1 MFSLYD
7 VTTIS
12 IVLIGAVPLRY
23 LTKLTVTVLITSGLI
38 GCGGSDKAKI
48 AELEKKLELLADQT
62 SEPDKRVESQP
73 QPPPVIKDPA
83 KERPPKNDPPV
94 ADPPGQPIN
103 KKEPTE
109 VKPPPLSNEEVVVK
123 QFNELLTA
131 AQQRKQLV
139 ITRPNPELDITNHW
153 SKTESRVKA
162 VSFDVKKTNS
172 VISPFTANVTIEI
185 DQLVL
190 GNKTGRSDFTTEET
204 ARAADHLVEIN
215 PEKNLYHFSWQE
227 GKWVYKHAVI
237 DGVSYND
244 QNEMIV
250 EKRSIK
256 EPLWPFTTLKKPG
269 EVGRFNRS
277 IVIHDGVQPS
287 TEYAIADLTGRGPG
301 PSPGPRE
308 FTSPSGKVLLQQNK
322 NVVTAF
328 DTGTKKEL
336 FAERGKI
343 ATSSGF
349 SPSGKFY
356 AAIAE
361 IKNKTDRLNQ
371 KKSETVSIYQ
381 TEPWTELSTQ
391 NGFHG
396 YDTIQFS
403 SDEQFLFVGE
413 ESMIHLSTGKRSGNC
428 NAFAF
433 ENYEKYTAAQKILPL
448 KFSVTEFKKFVWGP
462 SAKQLIISPNAQH
475 FLQTLYKKITIFNS
489 NTRKPITLPIAP
501 SRPLLGARFLQ
512 DGKTLRLLLGTT
524 QRPDSGD
531 DFLGLRGGSS
541 GMATDD
547 DMLEEEMMGMNW
559 VPQESW
565 LIDTHTGKTI
575 SRSYGTGRVHGRANR
590 GTYGEIP
597 LGSSVLDF
605 DINTGNRIEN
615 KFSPP
620 SEEFQLSPSLEYA
633 IIPLEARGDWELQE
647 ITTGKKTKFRTGT
660 FSQTAPSPVFKFSL
674 DEAWMAVEVG
684 SGGGMP
690 DRSGLS
696 GGGMSPNRLEEI
708 LIFATSPFTKIIA
721 IRDASAA
728 EFKED
733 GKAVSIIENTSVNA
747 YTGSIFELP
756 SGKFLSKEKRI
767 PAAENVF
774 SPDGRFFKFEKWA
787 EKVGGKFSDF

>member
-1 MFSLYD
+1 M
-7 VTTIS
+7 
-12 IVLIGAVPLRY
+12 RY

-123 QFNELLTA
+123 QFKELLTA

-153 SKTESRVKA
+153 SKTESRVKT

-172 VISPFTANVTIEI
+172 VISPFTANVIIEI

-215 PEKNLYHFSWQE
+215 PEKNVYHFSWQE

-277 IVIHDGVQPS
+277 IVIRDGVQPS
-287 TEYAIADLTGRGPG
+287 TEYAIADLTGRGPV
-301 PSPGPRE
+301 PSPVTRE
-308 FTSPSGKVLLQQNK
+308 FTSPSGKVLLQQNE

-356 AAIAE
+356 AAIGVG
-361 IKNKTDRLNQ
+361 KNKTP
-371 KKSETVSIYQ
+371 TVDSVTIFQ
-381 TEPWTELSTQ
+381 TDPWTELSSQ
-391 NGFHG
+391 KGCHWN
-396 YDTIQFS
+396 DDVKFS
-403 SDEQFLFVGE
+403 SDERFLFVGE
-413 ESMIHLSTGKRSGNC
+413 DTMIQVSTGKRSGNC

-448 KFSVTEFKKFVWGP
+448 KFSVTEFKKFVWGS

-475 FLQTLYKKITIFNS
+475 FLQTVYKKITIFNS
-489 NTRKPITLPIAP
+489 NTRKPIALPIAP

-524 QRPDSGD
+524 QRP
-531 DFLGLRGGSS
+531 S
-541 GMATDD
+541 GMAPSNSSSGLAPDD

-559 VPQESW
+559 VSQESW

-647 ITTGKKTKFRTGT
+647 ITTGEKTKFRTGT

-684 SGGGMP
+684 SQ
-690 DRSGLS
+690 SGFFPGPGDDS
-696 GGGMSPNRLEEI
+696 EEI

-721 IRDASAA
+721 IRNASAA

-787 EKVGGKFSDF
+787 EADSPGMSVFD

>member
-1 MFSLYD
+1 M
-7 VTTIS
+7 
-12 IVLIGAVPLRY
+12 RY

-123 QFNELLTA
+123 QFKELLTA

-139 ITRPNPELDITNHW
+139 ITRPHPGMAGMGISNHW
-153 SKTESRVKA
+153 SKTESRVKT

-172 VISPFTANVTIEI
+172 VISPFTANVIIEI

-215 PEKNLYHFSWQE
+215 PEKNVYHFSWQE

-277 IVIHDGVQPS
+277 IVIRDGVQPS

-301 PSPGPRE
+301 PSPVPRE

-356 AAIAE
+356 AAIGVV
-361 IKNKTDRLNQ
+361 KNKTTAPVDA
-371 KKSETVSIYQ
+371 VSIFQ
-381 TEPWTELSTQ
+381 TDPWTELSSQ
-391 NGFHG
+391 KGCHWN
-396 YDTIQFS
+396 DDVKFS
-403 SDEQFLFVGE
+403 SDERFLFVGE
-413 ESMIHLSTGKRSGNC
+413 DTMIQVSTGKRSGNC

-448 KFSVTEFKKFVWGP
+448 KFSVTEFKKFVWGS

-475 FLQTLYKKITIFNS
+475 FLQTVYKKITIFNS
-489 NTRKPITLPIAP
+489 NTRKPIALPIAP

-524 QRPDSGD
+524 QRP
-531 DFLGLRGGSS
+531 S
-541 GMATDD
+541 GMAPSNSSSGLAPDD

-647 ITTGKKTKFRTGT
+647 ITTGEKTKFRTGT
-660 FSQTAPSPVFKFSL
+660 FSQFAPSPVFKFSL

-684 SGGGMP
+684 SQK
-690 DRSGLS
+690 
-696 GGGMSPNRLEEI
+696 EI

-721 IRDASAA
+721 IRNASAA

-787 EKVGGKFSDF
+787 EADFPGMGVD

>member
-1 MFSLYD
+1 
-7 VTTIS
+7 
-12 IVLIGAVPLRY
+12 
-23 LTKLTVTVLITSGLI
+23 
-38 GCGGSDKAKI
+38 
-48 AELEKKLELLADQT
+48 EKKLELLADQT

-73 QPPPVIKDPA
+73 QPPPVIKDPVIKDPA

-123 QFNELLTA
+123 QFKELLTA

-153 SKTESRVKA
+153 SKTECRVKT

-172 VISPFTANVTIEI
+172 VISPFTAHVTIEI

-215 PEKNLYHFSWQE
+215 PEKNVYHFSWQE
-227 GKWVYKHAVI
+227 GEWVYKHTVI

-269 EVGRFNRS
+269 EVGRFDRS
-277 IVIHDGVQPS
+277 IVIRDGVQPS
-287 TEYAIADLTGRGPG
+287 TEYAIADLTGRGAG
-301 PSPGPRE
+301 PSPVPRE

-428 NAFAF
+428 NEFAF

-448 KFSVTEFKKFVWGP
+448 KFSVTEFKKFVWGS

-475 FLQTLYKKITIFNS
+475 FLQTVYKKITIFNS

-524 QRPDSGD
+524 QRPDSED
-531 DFLGLRGGSS
+531 DFSGGA
-541 GMATDD
+541 GMGEDGRTD
-547 DMLEEEMMGMNW
+547 EEMMRMNW

-575 SRSYGTGRVHGRANR
+575 SRSYGTSRVQGRANR
-590 GTYGEIP
+590 GTYGGIP

-633 IIPLEARGDWELQE
+633 IIPLEARGEWELQE
-647 ITTGKKTKFRTGT
+647 ITTGKKTNFRTGT

-684 SGGGMP
+684 SQTL
-690 DRSGLS
+690 GLGNDS
-696 GGGMSPNRLEEI
+696 EEI
-708 LIFATSPFTKIIA
+708 LIFSTSPFTKIIA
-721 IRDASAA
+721 IRNASGA

-756 SGKFLSKEKRI
+756 SGKFLSKEKRK

-774 SPDGRFFKFEKWA
+774 SPDGRFFKLEKWT
-787 EKVGGKFSDF
+787 E